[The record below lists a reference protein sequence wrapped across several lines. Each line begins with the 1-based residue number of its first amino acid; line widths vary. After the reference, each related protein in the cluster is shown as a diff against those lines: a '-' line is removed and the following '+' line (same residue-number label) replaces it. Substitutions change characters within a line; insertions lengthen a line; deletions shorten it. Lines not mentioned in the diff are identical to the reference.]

1 MFIRSSTA
9 VNDCLIALDCIQ
21 SIAPQKNDKTIGVT
35 VKYKLDISFTFYYDY
50 ESEEIRDKAFNELC
64 AFLNSNYKLRDFT

>member
-9 VNDCLIALDCIQ
+9 VSDCLIAVDVIR
-21 SIAPQKNDKTIGVT
+21 SIEKADYKRITVVLKDSDVVYSWIYETI
-35 VKYKLDISFTFYYDY
+35 DA
-50 ESEEIRDKAFNELC
+50 RDKAFEQLC